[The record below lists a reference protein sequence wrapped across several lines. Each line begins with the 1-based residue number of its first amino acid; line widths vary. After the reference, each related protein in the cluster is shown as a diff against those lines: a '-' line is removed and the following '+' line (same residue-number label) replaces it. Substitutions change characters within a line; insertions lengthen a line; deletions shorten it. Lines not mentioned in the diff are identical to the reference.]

1 MSNKFGITDSLLDAV
16 KGVSS
21 QRIGQYTLGGINEA
35 KNAPSKE
42 NGGIAHMCA
51 SHVQHATYGEGV
63 CIPEQ
68 HTIVESAPGEGY
80 VSHYDVDFSGNIVEN
95 VPVEDLEIVKE
106 SSHMHSNV
114 KKDKKMIAGQKMDEK
129 MSSKEKMKRGL
140 YNGKMD
146 PVGKADADIDND
158 GDVDKSDSY
167 LKNRRKAIKKSMSKE
182 KVKLNPTMESMDKAK
197 EAAFKHSSDSPEHLH
212 SKGSSHVFSGNK
224 KVGSAKDMKG
234 APRMQDDEV
243 HYIHHD
249 TSTGKSSTF
258 KIPAGK
264 TSTAAVKKHMPAG
277 AHHAAADVAH
287 DHNQMHEETKVD
299 SGLENPH
306 NCATHVYSESW
317 GDGRTVPT
325 MHADPDEMGNVAWY
339 DVMFE
344 HGVEK
349 GVPIEELK
357 VLKSSQHGHK
367 KRGSK

>member
-167 LKNRRKAIKKSMSKE
+167 LKNRRKAISKSMGKN
-182 KVKLNPTMESMDKAK
+182 KVKMNP
-197 EAAFKHSSDSPEHLH
+197 
-212 SKGSSHVFSGNK
+212 
-224 KVGSAKDMKG
+224 
-234 APRMQDDEV
+234 EV
-243 HYIHHD
+243 
-249 TSTGKSSTF
+249 K
-258 KIPAGK
+258 
-264 TSTAAVKKHMPAG
+264 
-277 AHHAAADVAH
+277 
-287 DHNQMHEETKVD
+287 EETKVD

-317 GDGRTVPT
+317 GDGKTVPT

-357 VLKSSQHGHK
+357 VLKSSHHGHK

>member
-21 QRIGQYTLGGINEA
+21 QRVGQYTLGGINEA

-68 HTIVESAPGEGY
+68 HTIVETAPGEGY
-80 VSHYDVDFSGNIVEN
+80 VTHYDVDFSGNIVEN

-114 KKDKKMIAGQKMDEK
+114 KKDKKKMIAGQKMDEK

-140 YNGKMD
+140 YNSKMD

-167 LKNRRKAIKKSMSKE
+167 LKNRRKAISKAMGKD
-182 KVKLNPTMESMDKAK
+182 KVKINP
-197 EAAFKHSSDSPEHLH
+197 
-212 SKGSSHVFSGNK
+212 
-224 KVGSAKDMKG
+224 
-234 APRMQDDEV
+234 EV
-243 HYIHHD
+243 
-249 TSTGKSSTF
+249 K
-258 KIPAGK
+258 
-264 TSTAAVKKHMPAG
+264 
-277 AHHAAADVAH
+277 
-287 DHNQMHEETKVD
+287 EETKVD
-299 SGLENPH
+299 SKLENPH
-306 NCATHVYSESW
+306 NCATHVYSEQW
-317 GDGRTVPT
+317 GDGRAVTT
-325 MHADPDEMGNVAWY
+325 MHADPDEYGQIAWY

-344 HGVEK
+344 HGIEQR
-349 GVPIEELK
+349 VPIEELK
-357 VLKSSQHGHK
+357 VLKSSMHGHK
-367 KRGSK
+367 KRGK

>member
-1 MSNKFGITDSLLDAV
+1 MFTKNGISDSLLDAV
-16 KGVSS
+16 KDVTKENKEV
-21 QRIGQYTLGGINEA
+21 RQYRAFGLTTES

-63 CIPEQ
+63 CVPGE
-68 HTIVESAPGEGY
+68 HTIVETAPGEGY
-80 VSHYDVDFSGNIVEN
+80 VTHYDVDFNGSIVES
-95 VPVEDLEIVKE
+95 VPVEDLEIIKE
-106 SSHMHSNV
+106 GSHMHSNV
-114 KKDKKMIAGQKMDEK
+114 KKDKKKMIAGQKMDEK

-158 GDVDKSDSY
+158 GDVDDSDDY
-167 LKNRRKAIKKSMSKE
+167 LKNRRKAISKAMGKE
-182 KVKLNPTMESMDKAK
+182 KVEINPTMK
-197 EAAFKHSSDSPEHLH
+197 
-212 SKGSSHVFSGNK
+212 
-224 KVGSAKDMKG
+224 
-234 APRMQDDEV
+234 
-243 HYIHHD
+243 
-249 TSTGKSSTF
+249 
-258 KIPAGK
+258 
-264 TSTAAVKKHMPAG
+264 
-277 AHHAAADVAH
+277 
-287 DHNQMHEETKVD
+287 EETKVD

-357 VLKSSQHGHK
+357 VIKSSHHGHK